1 MTAKAKKPALT
12 IDVNIDELTV
22 IDLEVIDK
30 ATRGEA
36 TLSDEIA
43 IFERVVVGGVRHL
56 RASDIRKIRD
66 TVLEALVKDAN
77 DPN

>member
-1 MTAKAKKPALT
+1 VTTKTKKPALT
-12 IDVNIDELTV
+12 IDVNIDALTV
-22 IDLEVIDK
+22 TDLEVIDK

-66 TVLEALVKDAN
+66 TVLDALVRDAN